1 MWCGVKGLDLGQLWD
16 LDQPLEVLQVTG
28 AIEQTL
34 QPATGRGTVS
44 RRYHGNRVN
53 SVNSVILFELFLEA
67 VSVALQGVGWKACK
81 TQQARS
87 HDRRS
92 NCDKNIIADFL
103 EKAFKNGTIHEFLNY
118 CIRNM

>member
-1 MWCGVKGLDLGQLWD
+1 MWCGVKGRDLGQLWD

-44 RRYHGNRVN
+44 RRHRGQRANGVN
-53 SVNSVILFELFLEA
+53 SIILFELFLEA

-81 TQQARS
+81 TQQAGS
-87 HDRRS
+87 HDHQ
-92 NCDKNIIADFL
+92 
-103 EKAFKNGTIHEFLNY
+103 TVMTVM
-118 CIRNM
+118 IRG